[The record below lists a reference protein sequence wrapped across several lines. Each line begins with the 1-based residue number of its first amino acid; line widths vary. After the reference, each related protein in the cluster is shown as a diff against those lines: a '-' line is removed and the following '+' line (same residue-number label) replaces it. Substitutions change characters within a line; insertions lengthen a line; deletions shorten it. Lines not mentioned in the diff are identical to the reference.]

1 MKILQSMCS
10 VVNVFHDC
18 GNSNVWYVTASGI
31 VDFEGITSVAPA
43 AVIAG
48 KYGIVESHAAKV
60 SAAGGGLIG

>member
-1 MKILQSMCS
+1 MIA
-10 VVNVFHDC
+10 
-18 GNSNVWYVTASGI
+18 GTSNVWYVTASGI